1 MTRTGRVTSGDETEC
16 PAITHRDDELPS
28 TSTDSTA
35 VLFRFDNVANFN
47 WEGKGDKAV
56 AERDK
61 QAYEASDS
69 ELEPV
74 RRPCALR

>member
-1 MTRTGRVTSGDETEC
+1 MTRTGWVTSGDETEC

-28 TSTDSTA
+28 TSTDPTA

-56 AERDK
+56 AVGLLTCRTGAR
-61 QAYEASDS
+61 QAG
-69 ELEPV
+69 
-74 RRPCALR
+74 LRGLRQRT